1 MPPISQDR
9 ALQALRAHA
18 PDFLALD
25 AEICDLIRSRRSE
38 YTSLDPHQ
46 RKTRLA
52 AERRAHI
59 ASGMRR
65 TLDVVPNWVINRAY
79 LDAGRYEWDVDRDL
93 SVRIAKRLPK
103 DHQGPALQSVSVSL
117 FEEAGVPRAKRDRL
131 LVRLSGD
138 PLLDTAGMDVAC
150 LTPGRRQDW
159 RMGMVHIA
167 VAGATPV
174 RRVAPN
180 PVEAPTKRQAKP
192 KSTITLPGGIPARR
206 RGDSR
211 Q

>member
-1 MPPISQDR
+1 MPPVSQDR
-9 ALQALRAHA
+9 ALKAFRGHA

-25 AEICDLIRSRRSE
+25 AEIGDLIRSRRSE
-38 YTSLDPHQ
+38 YTLLDPHQ

-65 TLDVVPNWVINRAY
+65 KFDSVPNWIINRDY

-93 SVRIAKRLPK
+93 AVRFAKRLPK
-103 DHQGPALQSVSVSL
+103 EHQAPALDSVSMAL
-117 FEEAGVPRAKRDRL
+117 FADDVVERAKRDRL
-131 LVRLSGD
+131 LVRLHGD
-138 PLLDTAGMDVAC
+138 PLLNTASMDVAC
-150 LTPGRRQDW
+150 LSPGGRQEW
-159 RMGMVHIA
+159 RMDMTVIA
-167 VAGATPV
+167 AAGTIPV
-174 RRVAPN
+174 RRD
-180 PVEAPTKRQAKP
+180 APTPAEPAKRQIKA
-192 KSTITLPGGIPARR
+192 KSTISLPGGTTARR